1 MGWQTAA
8 CPANAPLHN
17 KNTHHPQRALLDWS
31 HTGVERT
38 CPLAGTHRKRNC
50 AVTGMPNN
58 ANQTHGAA
66 NKRGEGGNNQR
77 QLLLSAA
84 ISCCSTNKAE
94 RVCEQLQSKQ
104 TRLMRGSREC
114 SVLR

>member
-38 CPLAGTHRKRNC
+38 CPLAGTHHKRNC

-66 NKRGEGGNNQR
+66 NKGGRAGTISDSCSYQ
-77 QLLLSAA
+77 QQSAA
-84 ISCCSTNKAE
+84 AAQTKQNEYANSCNP
-94 RVCEQLQSKQ
+94 SKPD
-104 TRLMRGSREC
+104 
-114 SVLR
+114 